1 MVKSATPVR
10 PSAAAGPPI
19 TASAPAPPATPPRPL
34 AAVVARA
41 GSSAIRDLLELTE
54 HPEIRSLAGGLPNAR
69 TFPVEA
75 MAAAASAILA
85 DDPVGA
91 LQYGPTEGY
100 RPLRELL
107 AAQAGTCSGR
117 VLVTTG
123 SQQAIELAVQ
133 SLVDP
138 GATVALADPAYVGAL
153 QAFRAGGAQ
162 LAGIPADGDGLC
174 VDVLAGRLAQGE
186 RPTLVYVVANFD
198 NPTGS
203 TLSAERRVALANLAD
218 QYGFWIVDDDPYGD
232 LRWNGRALV
241 ALRDLTD
248 RTITLGS
255 TSKVLAPGLRIGW
268 AVAPADVHRSM
279 TILKQSADLHTS
291 SLTQQVVHRTLAEPG
306 FLDAHLALL
315 RRTYHQQAQHLVDA
329 LRTHLDDRLAVAEP
343 DGGMFLWAELLA
355 PGVDTAAL
363 LLPAVDRGV
372 AFVPGAAFGVE
383 DLHPRRLRLSYAT
396 AGQAGLDLAVERL
409 VGVIPSP

>member
-1 MVKSATPVR
+1 MVKS
-10 PSAAAGPPI
+10 
-19 TASAPAPPATPPRPL
+19 L
-34 AAVVARA
+34 AVERA
-41 GSSAIRDLLELTE
+41 GSSAIRDLLEITE
-54 HPEIRSLAGGLPNAR
+54 RPGIVSLAGGLPNPD
-69 TFPVEA
+69 TFPTHA
-75 MAAAASAILA
+75 IARATAAALA
-85 DDPVGA
+85 EDPVGA
-91 LQYGPTEGY
+91 LQYGPTEGH
-100 RPLRELL
+100 RPLRRWIAER
-107 AAQAGTCSGR
+107 SGLGADGEER
-117 VLVTTG
+117 VLVTSG
-123 SQQAIELAVQ
+123 SQQALELLTRA
-133 SLVDP
+133 LVDP
-138 GATVALADPAYVGAL
+138 GGLVALADPAYVGAL
-153 QAFRAGGAQ
+153 QAFRAGGTQ
-162 LAGIPADGDGLC
+162 LVAIPADGDGLC
-174 VDVLAGRLAQGE
+174 VDVLADRLAKGD

-203 TLSAERRVALANLAD
+203 TLSAERRIELAHLAD
-218 QYGFWIVDDDPYGD
+218 RYGFWIVDDDPYGD